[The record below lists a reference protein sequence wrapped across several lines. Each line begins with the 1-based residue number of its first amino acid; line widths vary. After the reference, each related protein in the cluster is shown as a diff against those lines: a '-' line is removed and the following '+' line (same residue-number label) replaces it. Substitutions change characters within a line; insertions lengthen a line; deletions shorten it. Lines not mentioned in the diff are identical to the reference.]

1 MAKKYSFKLNL
12 EHLKAE
18 TPKLARRI
26 GFTLLSV
33 STFIGGYEMYQGNK
47 QVASIAF
54 GIGVVG
60 HVLTSFFKEGEQE

>member
-1 MAKKYSFKLNL
+1 MKKYSFKLNW

-18 TPKLARRI
+18 TPKFARRI

-33 STFIGGYEMYQGNK
+33 STFIGGYETYQGNK
-47 QVASIAF
+47 QTAAIAF

-60 HVLTSFFKEGEQE
+60 HILTNFFKEDNN